1 MCKNADP
8 IPIFG
13 EIGDPVLIL
22 DFVLHVVI
30 LEKNIIYIINADGL
44 RSSVI
49 N

>member
-30 LEKNIIYIINADGL
+30 LEKKSYFPFIDKGIQA
-44 RSSVI
+44 
-49 N
+49 